1 MKILITLFLSLI
13 LISGSAFAQ
22 SGGEASAS
30 MKQQFIGVPNDLI
43 DKTSDFF
50 ENIRK
55 LEVVKAFNGI
65 LRNSPLAEKK
75 EARKQLISQTKKAM
89 EIYGNLKSYEAVSS
103 ETITG
108 SYIRLRFL
116 GLHENYP
123 MRWIFTFYKSPKLGW
138 IITNIKFDD
147 LSEFYFTDE

>member
-1 MKILITLFLSLI
+1 MKIFITLILSI
-13 LISGSAFAQ
+13 FLISGNANAQ

-30 MKQQFIGVPNDLI
+30 MRQQFIGVPNVLL
-43 DKTSDFF
+43 DKTTAFF
-50 ENIRK
+50 ENIK
-55 LEVVKAFNGI
+55 ELKVVKAFDGI
-65 LRNSPLAEKK
+65 LENSPLSEKK

-89 EIYGNLKSYEAVSS
+89 EIYGNLTSYEAVSS

-123 MRWIFTFYKSPKLGW
+123 MRWIFTFYKSPKMGW